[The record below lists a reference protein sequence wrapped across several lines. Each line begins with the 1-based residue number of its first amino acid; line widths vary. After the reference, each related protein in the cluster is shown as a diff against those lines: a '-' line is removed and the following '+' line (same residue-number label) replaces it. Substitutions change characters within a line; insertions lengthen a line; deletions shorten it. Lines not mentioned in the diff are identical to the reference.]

1 MAVAFVALAG
11 VWVGRCISICQNA
24 SSEVN
29 FHSEVLQNSPQ
40 IVVIRSLSLRT
51 VSEAQTH

>member
-40 IVVIRSLSLRT
+40 IVVIRSLRLKNCF
-51 VSEAQTH
+51 